1 LQALTTARSS
11 TLRTA
16 AAAPST
22 SAVAAHAASTPT
34 MGLWGQ
40 VAPTAAALAFTVPT
54 SLTSGTGR
62 QIAVFLAVAVAAV
75 TTIVKLLDKPSRP
88 YNREA
93 NTVGNEYDAW
103 CEVRNNAQTL
113 VQMQYTL
120 LFTQAE

>member
-1 LQALTTARSS
+1 
-11 TLRTA
+11 
-16 AAAPST
+16 
-22 SAVAAHAASTPT
+22 

-103 CEVRNNAQTL
+103 CEVRNIVTITKLSCKCSDACFFARSYNQQLSQHSLEVCMHIADI
-113 VQMQYTL
+113 VMCIL
-120 LFTQAE
+120 L